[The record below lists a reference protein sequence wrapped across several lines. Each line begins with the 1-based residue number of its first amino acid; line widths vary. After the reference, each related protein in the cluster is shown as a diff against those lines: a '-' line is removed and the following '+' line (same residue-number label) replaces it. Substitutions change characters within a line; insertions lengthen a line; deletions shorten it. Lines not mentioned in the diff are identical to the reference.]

1 MKLKPLGDRIVV
13 KPKDEDEA
21 TTTSGLVIPDT
32 AKDKPQTG
40 TVIAVGP
47 EARHDDADRIPMD
60 VSEGDVVVF
69 SEYAGTKFKQT
80 GGDELLVLRESDIL
94 AIVS

>member
-1 MKLKPLGDRIVV
+1 MKLKPLGDRVIVT
-13 KPKDEDEA
+13 PNEEDEQRTA
-21 TTTSGLVIPDT
+21 SGLVIPDT

-47 EARHDDADRIPMD
+47 GARNDDGDRIPMD